1 MPIRHEIP
9 PDAQPRWY
17 QACAF
22 CTLHLPA
29 RSSCFFVLYRYTS
42 YRDPSLHLNLSL
54 SEVVGQYGNYQIPL
68 ILLLSSL
75 FTALLH
81 HGTFETSILPE

>member
-1 MPIRHEIP
+1 
-9 PDAQPRWY
+9 
-17 QACAF
+17 
-22 CTLHLPA
+22 
-29 RSSCFFVLYRYTS
+29 
-42 YRDPSLHLNLSL
+42 L

-81 HGTFETSILPE
+81 HGTFETSILPD